1 MTRSTCVASTI
12 QEGCTPP
19 IRLNVNLDA
28 GLLLF
33 WTVVQ
38 CWFRRCALSFG
49 YGRWPVP
56 LVALQ
61 GRIQSR
67 IHQ

>member
-1 MTRSTCVASTI
+1 MCEMKTI
-12 QEGCTPP
+12 PGVL
-19 IRLNVNLDA
+19 RNMLNVILDA